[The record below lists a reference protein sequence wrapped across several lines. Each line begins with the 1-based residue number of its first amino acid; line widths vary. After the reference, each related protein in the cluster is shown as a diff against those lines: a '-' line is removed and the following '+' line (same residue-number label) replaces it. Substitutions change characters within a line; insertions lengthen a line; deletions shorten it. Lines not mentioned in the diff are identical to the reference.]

1 MMISLVV
8 PVLNEAGA
16 IDSFLGRV
24 TPILK
29 AASSQGSTGDGRDS
43 GRGYEIVFVD
53 DGSTDATVAE
63 ILRCRECD
71 AAIKLVILSR
81 NFGKDIALSAGLEAA
96 TGAAVIPIDVDLQDP
111 PEAIVEL
118 MQKWREGFD
127 IVYAVRSDR
136 TSDSFTKRK
145 TADWFYRVF
154 NRIAETPIPEHA
166 GDFRVL
172 DRRVVDALAT
182 LPERNRFMKGLYSWV
197 GYKCAAV
204 PVVRAPRLEGE
215 SKWKYWRLWNFA
227 LSGIFSFSTAP
238 LRMWSYIGASFAGIG
253 LLYAAYLVLR
263 VLVQGIIVPG
273 YASLMVAVLFMG
285 GLNLMTL
292 GILGEY
298 IGRIYTETKQRP
310 LYLVRDRIGFGEAIT
325 APQRPDRNGREADRR
340 PASDEPATAAPRRA
354 ITGVE

>member
-1 MMISLVV
+1 MTASMLSLVV

-16 IDSFLGRV
+16 VNNFVERV
-24 TPILK
+24 TPVLRK
-29 AASSQGSTGDGRDS
+29 ACGEQD
-43 GRGYEIVFVD
+43 YEIIFID
-53 DGSTDATVAE
+53 DGSKDATVAA
-63 ILRCRECD
+63 ILRCRERD
-71 AAIKLVILSR
+71 AAVKLIILSR

-96 TGAAVIPIDVDLQDP
+96 SGAAVIPIDVDLQDP
-111 PEAIVEL
+111 PEAILDLV
-118 MQKWREGFD
+118 QKWRDGFD
-127 IVYAVRSDR
+127 IVYAVRADR
-136 TSDSFTKRK
+136 TSDSFAKRK

-154 NRIAETPIPEHA
+154 NRIADTPIPEHA

-172 DRRVVDALAT
+172 DRRVVDALNA

-197 GYKCAAV
+197 GFKSAGV
-204 PVVRAPRLEGE
+204 SVVRAARQEGE

-227 LSGIFSFSTAP
+227 LSGIFGFSTAP
-238 LRMWSYIGASFAGIG
+238 LRIWSYVGASFAGLG

-263 VLVQGIIVPG
+263 VFVQGTDVPG

-310 LYLVRDRIGFGEAIT
+310 LYLVRERIGLEELQPGR
-325 APQRPDRNGREADRR
+325 RPDNVAGLE
-340 PASDEPATAAPRRA
+340 TLPRRA
-354 ITGVE
+354 TSSGQ

>member
-1 MMISLVV
+1 M

-16 IDSFLGRV
+16 IGDFVDRV
-24 TPILK
+24 TPILRTVCD
-29 AASSQGSTGDGRDS
+29 GDTGR
-43 GRGYEIVFVD
+43 YEVVFVD

-63 ILRCRECD
+63 ILRCRQRD
-71 AAIKLVILSR
+71 PAVKALVLSR

-96 TGAAVIPIDVDLQDP
+96 CGAAVVPIDVDLQDP
-111 PEAIVEL
+111 PEAIIEL
-118 MQKWREGFD
+118 VAKWRDGFD

-136 TSDSFTKRK
+136 TSDSYTKRK

-172 DRRVVDALAT
+172 DRRVVDALMS

-197 GYKCAAV
+197 GFKSAAV
-204 PVVRAPRLEGE
+204 SVVRAPRLEGE
-215 SKWKYWRLWNFA
+215 SKWKYWQLWNFA

-238 LRMWSYIGASFAGIG
+238 LRVWSYIGASIAVVG
-253 LLYAAYLVLR
+253 LLYATYLVLR
-263 VLVQGIIVPG
+263 VFVQGVVVPG

-298 IGRIYTETKQRP
+298 VGRIYTEAKQRP
-310 LYLVRDRIGFGEAIT
+310 LYLVRERIGFDVVDASQHANQAGPLARAEVGSIARRVGGGE
-325 APQRPDRNGREADRR
+325 
-340 PASDEPATAAPRRA
+340 
-354 ITGVE
+354 